1 MTEPFK
7 NFFNVARVEAMAGH
21 LAAHHPALDRAG
33 FVADASGR
41 FETLE
46 LKQRSDAIRDALD
59 RHLPDDFSRA
69 VGILTNALAS
79 TGPGG
84 MAEDGYSAASD
95 GVHGW
100 LVQPMADYVALRGLA
115 HPAMSMPALAEM
127 TKRFTSEFAVR
138 PFIEDDVETAMGWF
152 AQWAANPDMHVRRL
166 ASEGCRPRLPWG
178 MRLNQ
183 FVKDPA
189 PILPILEALK
199 DDPEE
204 YVRRSVANNLND
216 IAKDHPDLVAEIA
229 ERWMQDASKNRVR
242 LVKHAC
248 RTLIKAGHAGALAA
262 LGYGAAK
269 VALADLSVAT
279 PVIQFGD
286 ALEFSAR
293 LVSES
298 DEVQPVIVDYVIH
311 HVKADGGRTPKVFKL
326 KVAELPGSG
335 TLALNKRHAI
345 KPITTRVY
353 YGGMHR
359 VEIQVNGTVIGGA
372 EFELKMP

>member
-1 MTEPFK
+1 M
-7 NFFNVARVEAMAGH
+7 
-21 LAAHHPALDRAG
+21 
-33 FVADASGR
+33 
-41 FETLE
+41 
-46 LKQRSDAIRDALD
+46 
-59 RHLPDDFSRA
+59 
-69 VGILTNALAS
+69 
-79 TGPGG
+79 
-84 MAEDGYSAASD
+84 
-95 GVHGW
+95 
-100 LVQPMADYVALRGLA
+100 
-115 HPAMSMPALAEM
+115 
-127 TKRFTSEFAVR
+127 
-138 PFIEDDVETAMGWF
+138 
-152 AQWAANPDMHVRRL
+152 
-166 ASEGCRPRLPWG
+166 
-178 MRLNQ
+178 
-183 FVKDPA
+183 
-189 PILPILEALK
+189 
-199 DDPEE
+199 
-204 YVRRSVANNLND
+204 RRSVANNLND

-248 RTLIKAGHAGALAA
+248 RTLIKAGHAGALEA

-279 PVIQFGD
+279 PVVQFGD

-293 LVSES
+293 LVSEA